1 MSFKLNS
8 SKLQLKR
15 SMHAVY
21 IVTCTA
27 VLMRMESEG
36 SFLSFL
42 DKEQRLCLFFLGRLS
57 VPLPSRG
64 HTTVLKM
71 LSGLLLNA

>member
-1 MSFKLNS
+1 MSFKLS
-8 SKLQLKR
+8 CSELQLKR

-21 IVTCTA
+21 IITCTA
-27 VLMRMESEG
+27 VLMKMESEG

-42 DKEQRLCLFFLGRLS
+42 DKEQRLWLFFLRCLS
-57 VPLPSRG
+57 VPLPSRD
-64 HTTVLKM
+64 HTTIQKM